1 MSYSII
7 LTIHNKDFLVRESLE
22 RIKKF
27 TKGNFETIIVLDGC
41 TDNSENYVKN
51 FIRHNKNMKIK
62 LEYADDVFEVKAN
75 NIGLKK
81 AENEYVIIVQDDM
94 LMNED
99 NWNVRLT
106 TPFRVFDDVFA
117 VSSNCSH
124 NWISN
129 PNSIHINM
137 EENLDNCW
145 SDVVKHVDHAGRVW
159 GLPRDVFA
167 IRQSVNRGPL
177 AINHQDLQKM
187 NYLDEEFAPLDMDD
201 HDLCFRM
208 KKTLN
213 KVVGCYWTDFISN
226 FSWGGTHNPSGGHKP
241 WFYQA
246 NHKNSKLFLKR
257 HVDLINGE
265 RIIENRIIK

>member
-7 LTIHNKDFLVRESLE
+7 LTIHNKDFLVKESLE

-27 TKGNFETIIVLDGC
+27 TKGSYETIIVLDGC
-41 TDNSENYVKN
+41 SDNSESIVKE
-51 FIRHNKNMKIK
+51 FITNNKKMKIK

-75 NIGLKK
+75 NIGLKL
-81 AENEYVIIVQDDM
+81 AENKYGIIIQDDM

-99 NWNVRLT
+99 GWNFRLT
-106 TPFRVFDDVFA
+106 KPFRSYNDVFA

-124 NWISN
+124 NWVFNS
-129 PNSIHINM
+129 NSIHLGM

-145 SDVVKHVDHAGRVW
+145 CDIVNHVDHAGKVW

-167 IRQSVNRGPL
+167 VRQSVNRGPL
-177 AINHQDLQKM
+177 AIDLDDLEKL

-208 KKTLN
+208 KKELG

-226 FSWGGTHNPSGGHKP
+226 FAWGGTHSSTGGHKP
-241 WFYQA
+241 WFYKS
-246 NHKNSKLFLKR
+246 NHKNTKLFWNR
-257 HVDLINGE
+257 HSDLINTT
-265 RIIENRIIK
+265 RTIENRKLL